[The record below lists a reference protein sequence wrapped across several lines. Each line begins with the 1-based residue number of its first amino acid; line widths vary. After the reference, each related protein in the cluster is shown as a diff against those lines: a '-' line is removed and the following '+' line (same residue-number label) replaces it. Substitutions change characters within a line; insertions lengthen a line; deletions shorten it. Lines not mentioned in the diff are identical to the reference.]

1 MLLTLYLEINNFNY
15 IFSVR
20 EDDGQN
26 NFKTIYNL
34 NVRLEGITDN
44 RISDLNKV
52 HDIIKENIYIIEKKL
67 KFTFKEIVII
77 IDITQFTTLISSWC
91 KKGSE
96 PTLKEPANTDKII
109 VGTSK

>member
-77 IDITQFTTLISSWC
+77 LDNFNPSYLNFSGN
-91 KKGSE
+91 KKLNGSQI
-96 PTLKEPANTDKII
+96 LRKI
-109 VGTSK
+109 

>member
-34 NVRLEGITDN
+34 NVRLE
-44 RISDLNKV
+44 
-52 HDIIKENIYIIEKKL
+52 E
-67 KFTFKEIVII
+67 
-77 IDITQFTTLISSWC
+77 
-91 KKGSE
+91 
-96 PTLKEPANTDKII
+96 
-109 VGTSK
+109 